1 MFWAEVKPWLRRE
14 LPAGRLSMKWPEN
27 QDSRPHYALHI
38 TQRGNYRQPVF
49 DSDEDREC
57 FLILVEHHADQLE
70 V

>member
-27 QDSRPHYALHI
+27 QDSRLRI
-38 TQRGNYRQPVF
+38 TRCTSRSENYRQPVF

-57 FLILVEHHADQLE
+57 FLSLVDHHADQLE